1 MLDYSKE
8 PVNVYFLINMKSFYK
23 KRLLQLIIQYKCYL
37 YKNGLKL
44 YLNKSTVRL
53 VNSDKYTDW
62 SILIIVLLKLYEKT
76 QDIIWRNLLGLI
88 CLIYSY
94 FEPLMTKV
102 TRFLGIEH
110 TCKRISLLT
119 AVSLIYQA
127 IPIVPT
133 VFDDWI

>member
-1 MLDYSKE
+1 MEKFPYE
-8 PVNVYFLINMKSFYK
+8 YFQNLEKLEQAIQAIKFDLTDEK
-23 KRLLQLIIQYKCYL
+23 LL
-37 YKNGLKL
+37 
-44 YLNKSTVRL
+44 
-53 VNSDKYTDW
+53 
-62 SILIIVLLKLYEKT
+62 E
-76 QDIIWRNLLGLI
+76 
-88 CLIYSY
+88 

-127 IPIVPT
+127 IPVVPT